1 MLSTE
6 RRMPEIA
13 GNPMMLELV
22 SRVFMMVEFMGRVL
36 MALDVV
42 VRVEEAA
49 SSEYPH
55 EPRTIGVT
63 VAILRVCICRVIR
76 AIPVAIRPIAIVRGA
91 PREAQDR
98 GQRHPGRQI
107 CALRRTH
114 RTPPEDH
121 LLTTTLEL

>member
-6 RRMPEIA
+6 PRMLKIA
-13 GNPMMLELV
+13 GKSMMLELV
-22 SRVFMMVEFMGRVL
+22 RRVLMMLELMGRVL
-36 MALDVV
+36 MVLDAV
-42 VRVEEAA
+42 VRMEETA

-55 EPRTIGVT
+55 EPRSIGVA
-63 VAILRVCICRVIR
+63 VAILRVCICRVFR
-76 AIPVAIRPIAIVRGA
+76 AIPVAIRPVAIVGGA

-98 GQRHPGRQI
+98 GQRHPGRQT

-114 RTPPEDH
+114 RTPPEAH